1 MAKLISHYI
10 TMDKKSLYL
19 TPAIRFVAPRYDK
32 SFLASTEFGGSTIED
47 VTEEE
52 WNLN

>member
-1 MAKLISHYI
+1 MISQHI
-10 TMDKKSLYL
+10 AMDKKLYL
-19 TPAIRFVAPRYDK
+19 IPAVRFIAARFDE

>member
-1 MAKLISHYI
+1 MKKHKTNY
-10 TMDKKSLYL
+10 MDKKLYL
-19 TPAIRFVAPRYDK
+19 IPALRFIASRFDEN
-32 SFLASTEFGGSTIED
+32 FLASTDYSGSTIED